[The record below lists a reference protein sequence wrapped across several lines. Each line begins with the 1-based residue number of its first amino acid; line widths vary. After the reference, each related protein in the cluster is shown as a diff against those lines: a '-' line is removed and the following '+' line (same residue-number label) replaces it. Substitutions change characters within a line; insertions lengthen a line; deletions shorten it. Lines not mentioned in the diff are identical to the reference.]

1 MLYAIYSGQLFFAA
15 AALFVAAAVFDI
27 SPCRDRRPVARRIA
41 GFLALL
47 SIPLAA
53 LSGTPVPLLLAIP
66 TVTLTTAYVVM
77 GFGPRRRGVMA
88 GAAIALCLLAVA
100 WELPYHLRSPHVAI
114 PSQLFVIGDSLSS
127 GGFGEVT
134 PWPDRLA
141 REARVPTT
149 NLAQPSD
156 DTTGAS
162 VHQVPQLPE
171 IADSSHCVIIEIGG
185 NDMLDGRPIEQFA
198 HALDRLISAAGAT
211 GRRRVIM
218 LELPL
223 LPGRWRYG
231 AVQRRLAAKHRIVLV
246 PKRVMARVL
255 LRKENTFDG
264 IHLTQRGHD
273 ALARE
278 MAAWLDW
285 RTHRAPLSSSAGC
298 RSARTRAS

>member
-1 MLYAIYSGQLFFAA
+1 MLLYAIYSGQLFFAA
-15 AALFVAAAVFDI
+15 AALFVVAAAFDI
-27 SPCRDRRPVARRIA
+27 SPWRDTRPVLRRIA

-66 TVTLTTAYVVM
+66 TIALTTAYALM
-77 GFGPRRRGVMA
+77 GFAARRRGLIA

-100 WELPYHLRSPHVAI
+100 LELPYHLRSPHIAM
-114 PSQLFVIGDSLSS
+114 PTELFVIGDSLSS

-134 PWPDRLA
+134 PWPNQFA
-141 REARVPTT
+141 REVGVPTT

-156 DTTGAS
+156 DTAGAL
-162 VHQVPQLPE
+162 VHQVPQLPQ
-171 IADSSHCVIIEIGG
+171 IADKSHCVIIEIGG
-185 NDMLDGRPIEQFA
+185 NDMLEGRPIEQFV
-198 HALDRLISAAGAT
+198 HALDRLLAATSAAGQRSA
-211 GRRRVIM
+211 VM

-223 LPGRWRYG
+223 LPGAWRYG

-255 LRKENTFDG
+255 LREENTFDG

-273 ALARE
+273 TLAHE
-278 MAAWLDW
+278 IAAWLDW
-285 RTHRAPLSSSAGC
+285 RR
-298 RSARTRAS
+298 